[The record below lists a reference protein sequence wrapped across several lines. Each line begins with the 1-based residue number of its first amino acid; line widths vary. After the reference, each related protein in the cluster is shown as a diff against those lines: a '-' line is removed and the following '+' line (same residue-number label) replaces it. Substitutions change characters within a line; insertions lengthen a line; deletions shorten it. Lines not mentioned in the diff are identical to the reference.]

1 MTTRLAVAVVAL
13 AISFP
18 SSAGPAAAQ
27 SAAGATV
34 AKGKTRA
41 FGRPFAGYFGVTS
54 ARDTPVEKQLGTL
67 YAVLDGKGKIG
78 INGTFE
84 GLASPAVAAYLHKGV
99 DGQRGPRVMEMVVSK
114 RTSGVVKGDITL
126 TPDDI
131 ADLQKGLYYV
141 EIATEKAA
149 DGEVRGWLL
158 QGFLNDGVVT
168 PLTPSRP
175 AAAEPPR

>member
-1 MTTRLAVAVVAL
+1 MTNRLAVAAVAL
-13 AISFP
+13 AITVP
-18 SSAGPAAAQ
+18 SGAGPAAAQ

-34 AKGKTRA
+34 AQGKTRA
-41 FGRPFAGYFGVTS
+41 YGRPFAGYFGVTS
-54 ARDTPVEKQLGTL
+54 VRDTPVEKQLGTI
-67 YAVLDGKGKIG
+67 YAVLDFRGKIG

-99 DGQRGPRVMEMVVSK
+99 DGRRGPRVMEMTVSK
-114 RTSGVVKGDITL
+114 RTSGIVKGDITL

-131 ADLQKGLYYV
+131 ADLQKGLYYI
-141 EIATEKAA
+141 EIATEK

>member
-1 MTTRLAVAVVAL
+1 MTTRLAVWAVAL
-13 AISFP
+13 ALSVAVG
-18 SSAGPAAAQ
+18 AGPAVAQ

-41 FGRPFAGYFGVTS
+41 FGRPFAGYFGVAST
-54 ARDTPVEKQLGTL
+54 RDTKVEKQFGTL

-84 GLASPAVAAYLHKGV
+84 GLASPAVGAYLHKGV
-99 DGQRGPRVMEMVVSK
+99 DGQRGPRVMEMTVSK
-114 RTSGVVKGDITL
+114 RTSGIVKGDITL

-131 ADLQKGLYYV
+131 ANLQKGLYYV
-141 EIATEKAA
+141 EIATEKSA

-158 QGFLNDGVVT
+158 QGFLNDGVVS
-168 PLTPSRP
+168 PLTPSLP
-175 AAAEPPR
+175 AASPPP